1 VLNDAQ
7 ESALIEIILA
17 TVREAAEGHPPV
29 GRGAAKKVSA
39 SYSHS
44 LCFDHIFFLPYVLC
58 QIAYSY
64 ISRNKM
70 AYFYEMAR
78 CLLTC
83 RSYWWWMLKGMS
95 IRDKPYEVSY

>member
-1 VLNDAQ
+1 MLNDAQ

-44 LCFDHIFFLPYVLC
+44 LCFDHIFFFALCSLPD
-58 QIAYSY
+58 
-64 ISRNKM
+64 
-70 AYFYEMAR
+70 
-78 CLLTC
+78 
-83 RSYWWWMLKGMS
+83 S
-95 IRDKPYEVSY
+95 IFLYLQE

>member
-1 VLNDAQ
+1 MLNDAQ

-44 LCFDHIFFLPYVLC
+44 LCFDHIFFFALCSLPR
-58 QIAYSY
+58 AEE
-64 ISRNKM
+64 
-70 AYFYEMAR
+70 A
-78 CLLTC
+78 
-83 RSYWWWMLKGMS
+83 
-95 IRDKPYEVSY
+95 P

>member
-1 VLNDAQ
+1 MLNDAQ

-44 LCFDHIFFLPYVLC
+44 LCFDHIFFFCL
-58 QIAYSY
+58 
-64 ISRNKM
+64 M
-70 AYFYEMAR
+70 FFAR
-78 CLLTC
+78 
-83 RSYWWWMLKGMS
+83 
-95 IRDKPYEVSY
+95 